1 VYDRVRAS
9 YDLVVE
15 RYAEEIGGELTARPV
30 SWAAVRRGSS
40 WLAIAATLAV
50 AALVACGTDSGS
62 AAGSTKNPA
71 AWAGQVCA
79 ALTPWRG
86 QIALLNARAQQ
97 QVTAASTPTQTRED
111 LLDLLAGG
119 ETASET
125 ARAAVVAAGAPDV
138 DGGTE
143 VAGRFAASLAQ
154 TRDAYAAARAELLAL
169 STDDGSSDG
178 SRFYAG
184 VASVLSTLTA
194 EYARAGVDTSG
205 LDSVELRAAFD
216 EADGCR

>member
-1 VYDRVRAS
+1 MPVR
-9 YDLVVE
+9 
-15 RYAEEIGGELTARPV
+15 RGEAAG
-30 SWAAVRRGSS
+30 WAAVRRGSS

-62 AAGSTKNPA
+62 AAGSAKNPE

-86 QIALLNARAQQ
+86 QIAQLNARAQQ
-97 QVTAASTPTQTRED
+97 QVTAASTPTQTRD
-111 LLDLLAGG
+111 SLLDLLAGG

-143 VAGRFAASLAQ
+143 VAGRFAASLEQ
-154 TRDAYAAARAELLAL
+154 TRDAYADARAELLAL
-169 STDDGSSDG
+169 STNDGSM
-178 SRFYAG
+178 FYAG
-184 VASVLSTLTA
+184 VASVLSTLNA

-205 LDSVELRAAFD
+205 LDSVELRTAFD
-216 EADGCR
+216 KAESCR